1 MHRSLDQL
9 EPGDEAAIIGIRAS
23 EALHHRLSAMGFRP
37 GKIVLLIRRGAF
49 HGPLHV
55 RIGQTDIIIRRRDA
69 AFVKLARQT

>member
-1 MHRSLDQL
+1 MNTLDNL
-9 EPGDEAAIIGIRAS
+9 LPGEKAAITGLRAT
-23 EALHHRLSAMGFRP
+23 EALHHRLTAMGFRV
-37 GKIVLLIRRGAF
+37 GKQVQLIRRGAF